1 MKQLKC
7 IILLLLLSVGLIA
20 VSYEEQP
27 NSQVSEN
34 LTGNAIGHAIS
45 SCSLTASTE
54 ESSPISNHSY
64 STDDSSSSWNRN
76 ALCPNSVYTNNNASS
91 KFLKLKLH
99 LPAGQLQRLNFG
111 QLLAK
116 QNYILSFNPNAIR
129 YLHGYYIYAIAHIL
143 I

>member
-20 VSYEEQP
+20 VSHEEQP

-34 LTGNAIGHAIS
+34 LTGSTIEYAIS
-45 SCSLTASTE
+45 SCSLRASTE

-64 STDDSSSSWNRN
+64 SYDDTNSSWNRN
-76 ALCPNSVYTNNNASS
+76 ALCPNSVYTNNNVSS
-91 KFLKLKLH
+91 KFLKLKLY
-99 LPAGQLQRLNFG
+99 LPASQLQRNYN

-116 QNYILSFNPNAIR
+116 QNLILSYSPSAIR
-129 YLHGYYIYAIAHIL
+129 YSYGYYIYALAHIL

>member
-20 VSYEEQP
+20 VSHEEQP

-34 LTGNAIGHAIS
+34 LTGSTIEYAIS
-45 SCSLTASTE
+45 SCSLRASTE

-64 STDDSSSSWNRN
+64 SYDDTSSSWNRN
-76 ALCPNSVYTNNNASS
+76 ALCPNSVYTNNNVSS
-91 KFLKLKLH
+91 KFLKLKLY
-99 LPAGQLQRLNFG
+99 LPASQLQRNYN

-116 QNYILSFNPNAIR
+116 QNLILSYSPSAIR
-129 YLHGYYIYAIAHIL
+129 YSYGYYIYALAHIL